1 MALQLA
7 FVLVAIII
15 GARLGGIGLG
25 VMGGIGLAILT
36 FGFGLQPTSPPIDV
50 LPHPACRRLADWII
64 W

>member
-36 FGFGLQPTSPPIDV
+36 LVSDCSLHH
-50 LPHPACRRLADWII
+50 LPLTLC
-64 W
+64 